1 MCPGSI
7 KKSSGQLMWFW
18 YNILK
23 YFRVVKEGFLTGLFN
38 DLKKDED
45 ILVQL
50 NAIEILSNMAE
61 TKHGFQY
68 LTSLNI
74 LSQMDL
80 RLNEVSSGP
89 MSHFLMPGYIKFF
102 GRLAHQTPKNFH
114 NLYPNFTS
122 ILLNMLSNTSDQDQ
136 VISRDLFVAKNIY
149 SIFNLYPPIL
159 Q

>member
-1 MCPGSI
+1 M
-7 KKSSGQLMWFW
+7 
-18 YNILK
+18 
-23 YFRVVKEGFLTGLFN
+23 TGLFN
-38 DLKKDED
+38 DLKKDD
-45 ILVQL
+45 DVLVQL

-102 GRLAHQTPKNFH
+102 GRLANQTPKTFH

-122 ILLNMLSNTSDQDQ
+122 ILLNMLANTSDQDQ
-136 VISRDLFVAKNIY
+136 VISRDLFFTIKKI
-149 SIFNLYPPIL
+149 IF
-159 Q
+159 

>member
-1 MCPGSI
+1 MS
-7 KKSSGQLMWFW
+7 
-18 YNILK
+18 NISK

-136 VISRDLFVAKNIY
+136 VISRDLFVAKIYITEGQVNFTAIVFSNI
-149 SIFNLYPPIL
+149 FKL
-159 Q
+159 

>member
-1 MCPGSI
+1 MGPFGKVSQVERLFF
-7 KKSSGQLMWFW
+7 KNSGILIF
-18 YNILK
+18 LK
-23 YFRVVKEGFLTGLFN
+23 YFRVVKDGFLAGLFN

-102 GRLAHQTPKNFH
+102 GRLTVSRKN
-114 NLYPNFTS
+114 
-122 ILLNMLSNTSDQDQ
+122 
-136 VISRDLFVAKNIY
+136 
-149 SIFNLYPPIL
+149 
-159 Q
+159 

>member
-1 MCPGSI
+1 M
-7 KKSSGQLMWFW
+7 
-18 YNILK
+18 K
-23 YFRVVKEGFLTGLFN
+23 YFRVVKDGFLTGLFN

-136 VISRDLFVAKNIY
+136 VISRDLFVAKNIH
-149 SIFNLYPPIL
+149 SIFDLYLPIL